1 MAVRWRIAILLAVI
15 TTINYIDRSVFGVVA
30 PVVRG
35 EFGIGDADYGL
46 ITSGFLLA
54 YGIGQLI
61 SGPLIDRL
69 GTKRAFSLAA
79 VFWSVATILHALGRG
94 LWSFFTL
101 RVVLGVAEAA
111 NFPAASKAV
120 AQWFPAN
127 ERSTAVAIFMLG
139 AGLGAIITPPL
150 TVWTMQTLGWQWA
163 FIIPGSLG
171 LIWVILWQRW
181 YHLPET
187 HPTIDPIEKA
197 LILDN
202 RSSQQ
207 SQGGWSSLLGYREF
221 WGILIARVV
230 SDFPFYFFLFWLPQY
245 LIDVRG
251 FDLRAIALFAWL
263 PWVAADLGAL
273 AGGSLSSALVTRG
286 QTINRARKTVI
297 WLGAV
302 LVAMAVIPAYYKES
316 SALALAL
323 ICFGLF
329 AIQIKGSVFFTLPT
343 DLFPAD
349 RVATVWGVFGA
360 VGSLGGSLLGLLAG
374 LMIQQAG
381 YESVFLMI
389 ASLHLISALLLQV
402 LVPNIQLVER

>member
-1 MAVRWRIAILLAVI
+1 MATRWRIAILLAVI

-30 PVVRG
+30 PVVRDQ
-35 EFGIGDADYGL
+35 FGIGDADYGL

-94 LWSFFTL
+94 LWSFLAL
-101 RVVLGVAEAA
+101 RILLGLAEAA

-163 FIIPGSLG
+163 FIVPGSLG
-171 LIWVILWQRW
+171 LIWVFLWQRW
-181 YHLPET
+181 YYLPET
-187 HPTIDPIEKA
+187 HPTIEPTEKA
-197 LILDN
+197 LILEQ
-202 RSSQQ
+202 RSNQQ
-207 SQGGWSSLLGYREF
+207 SQGSWMVLLNYREF

-251 FDLRAIALFAWL
+251 FDLRAIAMFAWL

-273 AGGSLSSALVTRG
+273 TGGSLSSALVTWG
-286 QTINRARKTVI
+286 HTINRARKTVI

-302 LVAMAVIPAYYKES
+302 LVALAVIPAYYTAS

-329 AIQIKGSVFFTLPT
+329 AIQVKGSVFFTLPT

-374 LMIQQAG
+374 YLIQEAG

-402 LVPNIQLVER
+402 FVPKIEVVVR

>member
-30 PVVRG
+30 PMIR
-35 EFGIGDADYGL
+35 EQFDIGDADYGL

-94 LWSFFTL
+94 LWSFFAL
-101 RVVLGVAEAA
+101 RILLGLAEAA

-150 TVWTMQTLGWQWA
+150 TVWTLQTLGWQWA

-171 LIWVILWQRW
+171 LLWVFLWQRW

-187 HPTIDPIEKA
+187 HPTIEPTEKA
-197 LILDN
+197 LILEQ
-202 RSSQQ
+202 RSNQQ
-207 SQGGWSSLLGYREF
+207 SQGSWTALLSYREF

-251 FDLRAIALFAWL
+251 FDLRAIAMFAWL

-273 AGGSLSSALVTRG
+273 TGGSLSSALVTRG
-286 QTINRARKTVI
+286 YTINRARKTVI

-302 LVAMAVIPAYYKES
+302 LVALAVIPAYYTAS

-329 AIQIKGSVFFTLPT
+329 AIQVKGSVFFTLPT

-374 LMIQQAG
+374 YLIQEAG

-402 LVPNIQLVER
+402 FVPKIDLVAP

>member
-30 PVVRG
+30 PMIR
-35 EFGIGDADYGL
+35 EQFDIGDADYGL

-94 LWSFFTL
+94 LWSFFAL
-101 RVVLGVAEAA
+101 RILLGLAEAA

-150 TVWTMQTLGWQWA
+150 TVWTLQTLGWQWA

-171 LIWVILWQRW
+171 LLWVFLWQRW

-187 HPTIDPIEKA
+187 HPTIEPTEKA
-197 LILDN
+197 LILEQ
-202 RSSQQ
+202 RSNQQ
-207 SQGGWSSLLGYREF
+207 SQGSWTALLSYREF

-251 FDLRAIALFAWL
+251 FDLRAIAMFAWL

-273 AGGSLSSALVTRG
+273 TGGSLSSALVTRG
-286 QTINRARKTVI
+286 YTINRARKTVI

-302 LVAMAVIPAYYKES
+302 LVALAVIPAYYTAS
-316 SALALAL
+316 STLALAL

-329 AIQIKGSVFFTLPT
+329 AIQVKGSVFFTLPT

-374 LMIQQAG
+374 YLIQEAG

-402 LVPNIQLVER
+402 FVPKIDLVSR

>member
-30 PVVRG
+30 PMIR
-35 EFGIGDADYGL
+35 EQFDIGDADYGL

-94 LWSFFTL
+94 LWSFFAL
-101 RVVLGVAEAA
+101 RILLGLAEAA

-150 TVWTMQTLGWQWA
+150 TVWTLQTLGWQWA

-171 LIWVILWQRW
+171 LVWVFLWQRW

-187 HPTIDPIEKA
+187 HPTIEPTEKA
-197 LILDN
+197 LILEQ
-202 RSSQQ
+202 RSDQQ
-207 SQGGWSSLLGYREF
+207 SQGSWTALLSYREF

-251 FDLRAIALFAWL
+251 FDLRAIAMFAWL

-273 AGGSLSSALVTRG
+273 TGGSLSSALVTRG
-286 QTINRARKTVI
+286 YTINRARKTVI

-302 LVAMAVIPAYYKES
+302 LVALAVIPAYYTAS

-329 AIQIKGSVFFTLPT
+329 AIQVKGSVFFTLPT

-374 LMIQQAG
+374 YLIQQAG

-389 ASLHLISALLLQV
+389 ASLHQISALLLQV
-402 LVPNIQLVER
+402 FVPKIDVVAR

>member
-1 MAVRWRIAILLAVI
+1 MAIRWRIAILLAVI

-35 EFGIGDADYGL
+35 ELDINDADYGL

-69 GTKRAFSLAA
+69 GTKRAFSYAA
-79 VFWSVATILHALGRG
+79 IFWSVATILHALGRG

-101 RVVLGVAEAA
+101 RIILGLAEAA

-150 TVWTMQTLGWQWA
+150 TVWTMQSLGWQWA
-163 FIIPGSLG
+163 FIIPGSMG
-171 LIWVILWQRW
+171 LVWVMLWQRW
-181 YHLPET
+181 YHPPEA
-187 HPTIDPIEKA
+187 HPSLEPAEQA
-197 LILDN
+197 LILEN
-202 RSSQQ
+202 RSGQQ
-207 SQGGWSSLLGYREF
+207 SQAGWRALLSHRAF

-273 AGGSLSSALVTRG
+273 VGGSLSSSLVTKG
-286 QTINRARKTVI
+286 QSINRARKTVI

-302 LVAMAVIPAYYKES
+302 LVAVAVVPAYYTDS
-316 SALALAL
+316 SALALAF

-329 AIQIKGSVFFTLPT
+329 AIQIKGAVFFTLPT

-374 LMIQQAG
+374 FMIQGAG

-389 ASLHLISALLLQV
+389 ASLHLISALLLQIF
-402 LVPNIQLVER
+402 VPKIAMVTD

>member
-30 PVVRG
+30 PMIR
-35 EFGIGDADYGL
+35 EQFDIGDADYGL

-79 VFWSVATILHALGRG
+79 VFWSVATVMHALGRG
-94 LWSFFTL
+94 LWSFFAL
-101 RVVLGVAEAA
+101 RILLGLAEAA

-163 FIIPGSLG
+163 FIIPGSMG
-171 LIWVILWQRW
+171 LIWVFFWQRW
-181 YHLPET
+181 YYLPET
-187 HPTIDPIEKA
+187 HPTIEPTEKA
-197 LILDN
+197 LILEQ
-202 RSSQQ
+202 RSNQQ
-207 SQGGWSSLLGYREF
+207 SQGSWTALLSHREF

-251 FDLRAIALFAWL
+251 FDLRAIAMFAWL

-273 AGGSLSSALVTRG
+273 TGGSLSSALVTRG
-286 QTINRARKTVI
+286 YTINRARKTVI

-302 LVAMAVIPAYYKES
+302 MVALAVIPAYYTAS

-329 AIQIKGSVFFTLPT
+329 AIQVKGSVFFTLPT

-360 VGSLGGSLLGLLAG
+360 VGSLGGSLLGLLTG
-374 LMIQQAG
+374 YLIQEAG
-381 YESVFLMI
+381 YESVFLLI
-389 ASLHLISALLLQV
+389 ASLHLVSALLLQV
-402 LVPNIQLVER
+402 FVPKIELVAR

>member
-1 MAVRWRIAILLAVI
+1 MIR
-15 TTINYIDRSVFGVVA
+15 
-30 PVVRG
+30 
-35 EFGIGDADYGL
+35 EQFGIGDADYGL

-101 RVVLGVAEAA
+101 RILLGLAEAA

-150 TVWTMQTLGWQWA
+150 TVWTMQTLGWEWA

-171 LIWVILWQRW
+171 LVWVFLWQRW

-187 HPTIDPIEKA
+187 HPTIGPAEKA
-197 LILDN
+197 LIMEQ
-202 RSSQQ
+202 RSNQQ
-207 SQGGWSSLLGYREF
+207 SQGSWTALLSYREF

-251 FDLRAIALFAWL
+251 FDLRAIAMFAWL

-273 AGGSLSSALVTRG
+273 TGGSLSSALVTRG
-286 QTINRARKTVI
+286 HTINRARKTVI

-302 LVAMAVIPAYYKES
+302 LVALAVIPAYYTAS

-329 AIQIKGSVFFTLPT
+329 AIQVKGSVFFTLPT

-374 LMIQQAG
+374 YLIQEAG

-389 ASLHLISALLLQV
+389 ASLHLVSALLLQV
-402 LVPNIQLVER
+402 FVPKIDLVSR

>member
-30 PVVRG
+30 PMIR
-35 EFGIGDADYGL
+35 EQFDIGDADYGL

-94 LWSFFTL
+94 LWSFFAL
-101 RVVLGVAEAA
+101 RILLGLAEAA
-111 NFPAASKAV
+111 NFHAASKAV

-150 TVWTMQTLGWQWA
+150 TVWTLQTLGWQWA

-171 LIWVILWQRW
+171 LLWVFLWQRW

-187 HPTIDPIEKA
+187 HPTIEPTEKA
-197 LILDN
+197 LILEQ
-202 RSSQQ
+202 RSNQQ
-207 SQGGWSSLLGYREF
+207 SQGSWTALLSYREF

-251 FDLRAIALFAWL
+251 FDLRAIAMFAWL

-273 AGGSLSSALVTRG
+273 TGGSLSSALVTRG
-286 QTINRARKTVI
+286 YTINRARKTVI

-302 LVAMAVIPAYYKES
+302 LVALAVIPAYYTAS

-329 AIQIKGSVFFTLPT
+329 AIQVKGSVFFTLPT

-374 LMIQQAG
+374 YLIQEAG

-402 LVPNIQLVER
+402 FVPKIDLVAR

>member
-30 PVVRG
+30 PMIR
-35 EFGIGDADYGL
+35 EQFDIGDADYGL

-94 LWSFFTL
+94 LWSFFAL
-101 RVVLGVAEAA
+101 RILLGLAEAA

-150 TVWTMQTLGWQWA
+150 TVWTLQTLGWQWA

-171 LIWVILWQRW
+171 LLWVFLWQRW

-187 HPTIDPIEKA
+187 HPTIEPTEKA
-197 LILDN
+197 LILEQ
-202 RSSQQ
+202 RSNQQ
-207 SQGGWSSLLGYREF
+207 SQGSWTALLSYREF

-251 FDLRAIALFAWL
+251 FDLRAIAMFAWL

-273 AGGSLSSALVTRG
+273 TGGSLSSALVTRG
-286 QTINRARKTVI
+286 YTINRARKTVI

-302 LVAMAVIPAYYKES
+302 LVALAVIPAYYTAS

-329 AIQIKGSVFFTLPT
+329 AIQVKGSVFFTLPT

-374 LMIQQAG
+374 YLIQEAG
-381 YESVFLMI
+381 YESVFLLI
-389 ASLHLISALLLQV
+389 ASLHLVSALLLQV
-402 LVPNIQLVER
+402 FVPKIELVAR

>member
-30 PVVRG
+30 PMIR
-35 EFGIGDADYGL
+35 EQFDIGDADYGL

-94 LWSFFTL
+94 LWSFFAL
-101 RVVLGVAEAA
+101 RILLGLAEAA

-171 LIWVILWQRW
+171 LVWVFLWQRW

-187 HPTIDPIEKA
+187 HPTIEPTEKA
-197 LILDN
+197 LILEQ
-202 RSSQQ
+202 RSNQQ
-207 SQGGWSSLLGYREF
+207 SQGSWTALLSYREF

-251 FDLRAIALFAWL
+251 FDLRAIAMFAWL

-273 AGGSLSSALVTRG
+273 TGGSLSSALVTRG
-286 QTINRARKTVI
+286 HTINRARKTVI

-302 LVAMAVIPAYYKES
+302 LVALAVIPAYYTAS

-329 AIQIKGSVFFTLPT
+329 AIQVKGSVFFTLPT

-360 VGSLGGSLLGLLAG
+360 VGSLGGSLLGFAG
-374 LMIQQAG
+374 GLPDSRG
-381 YESVFLMI
+381 RL
-389 ASLHLISALLLQV
+389 
-402 LVPNIQLVER
+402 